1 MAERISTGIRN
12 RRKVEQ
18 ATRDGIL
25 LDARELV
32 YLVAVAAHRVEE
44 VAELMKGQYRLALER
59 GYYTWVKEFRV
70 RLDHIMDKR
79 DIEHYFPSPDGSR
92 RQAGDRPYLPR
103 HSRLH
108 VAIARDRRPQIDR
121 KKRGNSRRSRN
132 WRAGTPMTSGRAT
145 PDRTPAYPQSP
156 RRGQA
161 AHRPSRGNSR
171 RGRNADSPAPGSYDR
186 FTAPGRSPRGKRR
199 SATPDLR
206 RDPQEARLGR
216 AAHQG
221 RRVSSMNGMEMKIFI
236 RSRPERGEPLDTG
249 LPASTAPSVRRG
261 TEIWGYIYSAH
272 TSQPA
277 FTTGLLTLPS
287 VGWKP
292 WKTSPVVY
300 WDGGA
305 MLSDLVQEYD
315 LVSRVSD
322 GHVVEESVVLQDIR
336 QVARELGEDTP
347 DVVTLMPLSCTA
359 GLAHWMVLAQLL
371 RKLSAGER
379 DQFRK
384 FRYVSSTAT
393 SAEETQPKAP
403 YSAPASSAVSS
414 VEHAVVDTDEDMEGI
429 EEESGSSS
437 EAERSVARTR
447 TASPAAVVEAIDSH
461 CHLDR
466 LGRAGAPDSDAVV
479 AGISSSLPV
488 RIKAGVAVFCDPDSF
503 PHHSGCIPANWRMAV
518 GIHPKKA
525 TKVRES
531 DMKRLQELTEETDV
545 ALGEI
550 GLDRTVGRSEW
561 HQQEEL
567 LINIVSKQVNVEQVL
582 VLHMRGEPSDWYGTA
597 VSQRCRS
604 VIAGYRGS
612 LQPIHLHCFTGTV
625 AEVERWSAKFEREY
639 FGFTALVESFDVE
652 QKDAMRA
659 IPLDRL
665 LLETDSPHLPP
676 RGHRRNNPALLGEVA
691 STVADVLGRGTDFI
705 LKTATENAARL
716 YRIR

>member
-1 MAERISTGIRN
+1 MS
-12 RRKVEQ
+12 
-18 ATRDGIL
+18 
-25 LDARELV
+25 
-32 YLVAVAAHRVEE
+32 
-44 VAELMKGQYRLALER
+44 
-59 GYYTWVKEFRV
+59 
-70 RLDHIMDKR
+70 
-79 DIEHYFPSPDGSR
+79 
-92 RQAGDRPYLPR
+92 
-103 HSRLH
+103 
-108 VAIARDRRPQIDR
+108 
-121 KKRGNSRRSRN
+121 
-132 WRAGTPMTSGRAT
+132 GTRAT

-161 AHRPSRGNSR
+161 AHRPSRGSR
-171 RGRNADSPAPGSYDR
+171 AQRGASQDRLYHADSPAPGSYDR

-206 RDPQEARLGR
+206 RDPQEARRGR
-216 AAHQG
+216 VAHQG
-221 RRVSSMNGMEMKIFI
+221 RRVSSIL
-236 RSRPERGEPLDTG
+236 RGPSS
-249 LPASTAPSVRRG
+249 AAPSQGRSVRFHEPGNGDENLHQVAAR
-261 TEIWGYIYSAH
+261 ERRAPGYRNTCQHCPVCKKRNRNMRIHVQRAH
-272 TSQPA
+272 LPTCFHHR
-277 FTTGLLTLPS
+277 FTNFAECRVKALEDLARRVLGRRAT
-287 VGWKP
+287 
-292 WKTSPVVY
+292 
-300 WDGGA
+300 
-305 MLSDLVQEYD
+305 LSDLVQEYD

-322 GHVVEESVVLQDIR
+322 GHMVDESVVLQDIR

-347 DVVTLMPLSCTA
+347 NVVTLMPLSCTA

-384 FRYVSSTAT
+384 FRYESSTAT
-393 SAEETQPKAP
+393 SAEETHPEAP

-414 VEHAVVDTDEDMEGI
+414 VEHAVVDTDEEMEGI

-447 TASPAAVVEAIDSH
+447 TASSAAVVEAIDS
-461 CHLDR
+461 HLDR

-479 AGISSSLPV
+479 AGISSSVPV
-488 RIKAGVAVFCDPDSF
+488 KIKAGVAVFCDPDSF

-518 GIHPKKA
+518 GFHPKKA

-567 LINIVSKQVNVEQVL
+567 LIYIISKQVNVEQVL
-582 VLHMRGEPSDWYGTA
+582 VLHMRGEPSDRYGTA
-597 VSQRCRS
+597 VSQHCRS

-625 AEVERWSAKFEREY
+625 AEVESWSAKFERVC
-639 FGFTALVESFDVE
+639 FGFTALVESFDE
-652 QKDAMRA
+652 EKDAMRA

-676 RGHRRNNPALLGEVA
+676 RGHRRNNPALLGEIA
-691 STVADVLGRGTDFI
+691 STVADVLGRGTEFI

-716 YRIR
+716 YKIR